1 MNTDKLKFELLKSFL
16 NWCYENDLR
25 PFIIVEQFKDF
36 PLDESYFVND
46 VITLRLGKND
56 ILNYK
61 LEDNKLS
68 FSCSFNKVPYNIVI
82 PVEYILAAYPV
93 EQPSLQLILY
103 HIVKEETEQRDTG
116 KVLKDKTDLENK
128 EKPKLSL
135 VPKE

>member
-1 MNTDKLKFELLKSFL
+1 MDTDKLKFELLKSFL
-16 NWCYENDLR
+16 NWCYESDLR
-25 PFIIVEQFKDF
+25 PFIIVKQFKDF

-103 HIVKEETEQRDTG
+103 HIVKEETERKDTD
-116 KVLKDKTDLENK
+116 KVLKDKTSSKNK
-128 EKPKLSL
+128 VKPGLRVIK
-135 VPKE
+135 

>member
-25 PFIIVEQFKDF
+25 PFIIVKKFEEF
-36 PLDESYFVND
+36 PLDDSYFVNG
-46 VITLRLGKND
+46 VVTLCLGKND

-93 EQPSLQLILY
+93 EQPSLQLILH
-103 HIVKEETEQRDTG
+103 HIVKKETEQMNTG
-116 KVLKDKTDLENK
+116 KVLKEKTNPESK
-128 EKPKLSL
+128 ERIGLRVIK
-135 VPKE
+135 